1 MANTIRVPAIFTA
14 VDNFSS
20 VVRTMT
26 TGVSNFSTATTSAV
40 QRVNTRVNKLW
51 SGLDNLS
58 QIALGGGISAG
69 FLVAGKAVME
79 YEDALASLEAVTGKS
94 SNLFKG
100 QIESIA
106 TRTKKSAIDVAKS
119 FEIIGSAM
127 SQYLDNPKAL
137 GQITEAGIVF
147 SKASRMELEPSL
159 EVLTSVLNQFGFGAE
174 KASWAVN
181 KLTAGEIVG
190 SVKTAKL
197 SEQLSKFGA
206 VASNVNATLPES
218 IALIQALGLKFTGP
232 MQTEIGTAAR
242 NILLL
247 MDSSTV
253 ATKPAMAMFQK
264 HGVSTKVLTDRSLSL
279 GERLKELSK
288 VQKDGA
294 AMSLIFGKENATAG
308 AAIFQ
313 NIGTY
318 ETYLKTIEKTNEANK
333 QASVNSNTL
342 SNAIT
347 EIKNSF
353 TNAIV
358 SGDKNN
364 NVLSKLKKVAGFLAD
379 NMGTIL
385 DITWK
390 LIVGFLA
397 FKAIVMIVTGWTWLY
412 NASIG
417 VMAFLSGTGAMALRG
432 NAVALGAYKVAAGLA
447 TGAQWLLNAAMSANP
462 IALVV
467 IAIAALIALVTVAVM
482 KFDSWGAALLF
493 FLGPIGMVV
502 SAFKLF
508 YDHWESIKKAFQ
520 TDGIIG
526 GIKRIGVVLLDVVLK
541 PLQQILGFLKD
552 IPLIGGM
559 ASKGFDKINA
569 FRNQLDLV
577 TPGEKKALDSPQ
589 TKQVKA
595 TANASVNGA
604 IDINVAAKQ
613 GSQADVYSK
622 KGLGIPVNITST
634 QGAF

>member
-20 VVRTMT
+20 VVKTMT
-26 TGVSNFSTATTSAV
+26 TGVSNFSIATTSAV

-51 SGLDNLS
+51 SSMDNIS

-69 FLVAGKAVME
+69 FLAAGKAVMD
-79 YEDALASLEAVTGKS
+79 YEDALASLEAVTGQS
-94 SNLFKG
+94 SSKFRN

-106 TRTKKSAIDVAKS
+106 KSSKKSAIDVAKS
-119 FEIIGSAM
+119 FEVVGSAM

-137 GQITEAGIVF
+137 GQITNAGITF

-232 MQTEIGTAAR
+232 MQAEIGTAAR

-264 HGVSTKVLTDRSLSL
+264 HGVSTKVLTDRTLSL

-318 ETYLKTIEKTNEANK
+318 ETYLKTIEKTNAANK

-353 TNAIV
+353 INAIV

-364 NVLSKLKKVAGFLAD
+364 NTLSKLKNTAMFLAN
-379 NMGTIL
+379 NMDSIVS
-385 DITWK
+385 ITK
-390 LIVGFLA
+390 NLIIGFIA
-397 FKAIVMIVTGWTWLY
+397 FKTIVATTTALTWLY
-412 NASIG
+412 NVSLG
-417 VMAFLSGTGAMALRG
+417 VMAVISGKGAMALRG
-432 NAVALGAYKVAAGLA
+432 NAIAMGAYKVAATIA

-462 IALVV
+462 IGLVI
-467 IAIAALIALVTVAVM
+467 IAITALIGLVTLAVV
-482 KFDSWGAALLF
+482 KFDSWGAALLAF
-493 FLGPIGMVV
+493 MGPIGWVI
-502 SAFKLF
+502 SGFKSL

-526 GIKRIGVVLLDVVLK
+526 GIKRIGIVLLDVVLK

-595 TANASVNGA
+595 TANANVNGA

>member
-1 MANTIRVPAIFTA
+1 MANSVRVPAIFSA

-20 VVRTMT
+20 VVRRMT

-106 TRTKKSAIDVAKS
+106 TRTKKSAIDVTKS

-127 SQYLDNPKAL
+127 SQYLNNPKAL
-137 GQITEAGIVF
+137 GQITEAGIIF

-206 VASNVNATLPES
+206 VADNVNATLPES

-232 MQTEIGTAAR
+232 MQSEIGHAAK
-242 NILLL
+242 NLLL
-247 MDSSTV
+247 IMDGSTV
-253 ATKPAMAMFQK
+253 ASKSATAMFQK
-264 HGVSTKVLTDRSLSL
+264 HGVSTKILTDRSLSL
-279 GERLKELSK
+279 GARLRELSK

-294 AMSLIFGKENATAG
+294 AMVEIFGKENATAG

-313 NIGTY
+313 NLGTY
-318 ETYLKTIEKTNEANK
+318 EKYLKKIEETNEADK

-353 TNAIV
+353 INAIV

-364 NVLSKLKKVAGFLAD
+364 NTLSKLKDTAKFLAN

-385 DITWK
+385 TVTK
-390 LIVGFLA
+390 NLIIGFVA
-397 FKAIVMIVTGWTWLY
+397 FKAIVITTTALTWLY
-412 NASIG
+412 NASLG
-417 VMAFLSGTGAMALRG
+417 VMAVISGTGAMALRG
-432 NAVALGAYKVAAGLA
+432 NAVALGAYKVAAAIA

-462 IALVV
+462 IGLVIV
-467 IAIAALIALVTVAVM
+467 AIAALIALVTVAVM
-482 KFDSWGAALLF
+482 KFDSWGAALLL
-493 FLGPIGMVV
+493 FLGPVGMVV

-508 YDHWESIKKAFQ
+508 YDQWESIKKAFT

-526 GIKRIGVVLLDVVLK
+526 GIKRIGIVLLDVVLK
-541 PLQQILGFLKD
+541 PLQQVLGFLKD
-552 IPLIGGM
+552 MPLIGGM
-559 ASKGFDKINA
+559 ATKGFDKINS

-577 TPGEKKALDSPQ
+577 APGEKKLLESPQ

-595 TANASVNGA
+595 TANASINGA

-613 GSQADVYSK
+613 GSQADVSNR
-622 KGLGIPVNITST
+622 KGLGIPVNVTST